1 MADSG
6 LSDDE
11 WGVVERLTECNSLA
25 DELDGLDAKRFL
37 EGVEALQEQVFALP
51 TKRALAK
58 QRKETYCEASIAKN

>member
-1 MADSG
+1 MTDSG

-58 QRKETYCEASIAKN
+58 QPMETYCVASIAKY